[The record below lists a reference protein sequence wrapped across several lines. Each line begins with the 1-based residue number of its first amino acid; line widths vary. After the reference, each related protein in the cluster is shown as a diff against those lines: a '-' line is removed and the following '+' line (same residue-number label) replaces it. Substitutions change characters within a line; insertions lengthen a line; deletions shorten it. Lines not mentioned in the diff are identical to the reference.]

1 MPGIRF
7 LDKRTLSHD
16 EIIAYIRDRLL
27 AACDDIVGIILFGSF
42 GRAKH
47 GKIFTCGLCCA
58 SASPPA
64 RCWAAIMH
72 QYQHAIVLYNLDL
85 IPTHLDGLRQG
96 LAEHVFISMDVAFD
110 GLVIYRGD
118 DRAAAA

>member
-1 MPGIRF
+1 
-7 LDKRTLSHD
+7 
-16 EIIAYIRDRLL
+16 
-27 AACDDIVGIILFGSF
+27 
-42 GRAKH
+42 
-47 GKIFTCGLCCA
+47 
-58 SASPPA
+58 
-64 RCWAAIMH
+64 MH

-96 LAEHVFISMDVAFD
+96 LAEHVFILMDVAFD